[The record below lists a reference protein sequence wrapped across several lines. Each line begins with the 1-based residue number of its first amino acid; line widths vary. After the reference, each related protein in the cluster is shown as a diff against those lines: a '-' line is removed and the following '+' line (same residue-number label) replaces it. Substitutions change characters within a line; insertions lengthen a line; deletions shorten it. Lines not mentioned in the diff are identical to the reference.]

1 MSLART
7 YRVTTSTNPSGFVHT
22 CEDVQ
27 IKPDGVKL
35 LNGKGAQATIVAYY
49 SNKVVES
56 ITEISVQAAL
66 AN

>member
-1 MSLART
+1 MKRT
-7 YRVTTSTNPSGFVHT
+7 YRVITSTNPTGSVHT

-49 SNKVVES
+49 ANKVVES
-56 ITEISVQAAL
+56 IVEVTT
-66 AN
+66 